1 MKRPAL
7 KNLLQTYGTVL
18 ALIVIAAVFSI
29 IRPTQFCTLKNF
41 INITRQIS
49 LLVMISLGATLVMS
63 VNEFDLSVGSMASLG
78 GVMAALLAVRGLP
91 MAVCFLV
98 PVADQFLRRAAERMD
113 RGAVPGAVLYHH
125 AGHEH
130 CALRRDLP
138 PLRRRY
144 RV

>member
-78 GVMAALLAVRGLP
+78 GVMAAPVGVCSNRKKNSAVKAAIRMDSSGIPPSLAVPKTEKDLGIP
-91 MAVCFLV
+91 SNT
-98 PVADQFLRRAAERMD
+98 VAPPERR
-113 RGAVPGAVLYHH
+113 
-125 AGHEH
+125 
-130 CALRRDLP
+130 
-138 PLRRRY
+138 
-144 RV
+144 

>member
-78 GVMAALLAVRGLP
+78 GVMAALLQSGDCP
-91 MAVCFLV
+91 W
-98 PVADQFLRRAAERMD
+98 Q
-113 RGAVPGAVLYHH
+113 
-125 AGHEH
+125 
-130 CALRRDLP
+130 CASLCLP
-138 PLRRRY
+138 PS
-144 RV
+144 VSASGC